1 MTTTQEET
9 ISNDLLYGVGVS
21 NRKLYDAIRD
31 KHRNRTASGTR
42 DYLVKGSWR
51 NLIDVYWQA
60 TSEQIDKGEAFYENA
75 RDESKLLG
83 NELGLK
89 GYKAITVG
97 AGIISVLSPR
107 MDWDLNLASAKVFI
121 AEGHTNRQTNTN
133 NRKAKL
139 IQMGTD
145 PMDVMGRDSHK
156 TKAFYQ
162 AICSPLGNN
171 EVWDLQG
178 YGDKHTTL
186 AVIDRHAGG
195 AYIGKPLQ
203 EYQRNQITHWRVNK
217 RISNAYFRG
226 AKELL
231 MPVNVFQAVVWN
243 VFRDEFYMKQPY
255 RMQRKR
261 K

>member
-1 MTTTQEET
+1 MTTIQEEI
-9 ISNDLLYGVGVS
+9 ISNDLLEPMKFD
-21 NRKLYDAIRD
+21 RKLYHSIRD
-31 KHRNRTASGTR
+31 KKRNRTASGTR
-42 DYLVKGSWR
+42 DYLVKGSYK
-51 NLIDVYWQA
+51 NLMDVYWQA
-60 TSEQIDKGEAFYENA
+60 TPEQIDKGEAFYENA

-89 GYKAITVG
+89 GHKAITVG

-121 AEGHTNRQTNTN
+121 AEGYTNRQTNTN

-145 PMDVMGRDSHK
+145 PMEVMGRDSHK

-243 VFRDEFYMKQPY
+243 VFRDENYGKRPY
-255 RMQRKR
+255 AIRRKR